1 MLKKDKLPLIIG
13 LTLLVF
19 LISGFC
25 QYSND
30 NKPIDAFSES
40 LIYEDNG
47 SQPIL
52 FPTNGSNQ
60 SDAGT
65 SGDAG
70 NTTAFATFISPG
82 NYNGTLVA
90 EDKDYYSFSVVKGNI
105 INVTMIPHNP
115 IMNFDLTLYTPEFD
129 PHQNL
134 RDAGLRE
141 TVIRS
146 SRSTDNFTILIAPA
160 SVSDVGNY
168 SFVISLINQNDFN
181 SGTDAGNSFGDSLSI
196 SSGISNGTFVWG
208 SDVEDFYQIS
218 LVKGEIIS
226 IDLVPLNTTNVDI
239 EFYDENPTL
248 LDFSDNIIGIDE
260 SIYYSISVPGEY
272 RLRVNLI
279 DNIGS
284 DVIIPYNISITLTTQ
299 NDANAGTDAGNT
311 PDDAHF
317 IIPLA
322 NSKFNGR
329 LVVDGDLNDYYEF
342 SVDQQSIISVF
353 LEVPQTANFDLII
366 YNSEIIEIYS
376 STNTEAGADETII
389 GEVLTNGTYFIKVE
403 FKYEGEAEGSYA
415 YDLIVSLQKDVANPN
430 GTLVDWQD
438 ILLKVI
444 SYAIVPIL
452 LIVIVI
458 FFIYEYTDA
467 RIPLISN
474 RLDKIFRKENKVDD
488 VKSLKYT
495 VRVRD
500 EQISSLREEMIDK
513 DSKRAKDLE
522 SLHRLEEDQKT
533 KEKVLSK
540 LREESTDF
548 KTQLDDLQAVN
559 DDLANIIDSTIRRQ
573 LSKSSKPKQKAK
585 ITAVTALIWLSEERL
600 VKYIN
605 SVPLLNERYIH
616 DKSKNFILTKEFARE
631 TVRQAYWKRVGAMHL
646 KKIKQV
652 KVTSLAEDTNI
663 EIDTLKEIL
672 RELVERKEIPA
683 PIHMDKTSLL
693 LSVSDELISELS
705 DIAQSMP
712 IIHLKEISKSYDTTV
727 DSAKVIFEKIAE
739 EGYTKGEFIDESTFI
754 VYALF
759 ADKIIH
765 DGSVKISTI
774 AQENN
779 LVGLEEE
786 VKIIIEKL
794 IQAGNFEGHF
804 LTDDMFLC
812 FTNLTDQLKQLMAT
826 NIEDLS
832 KGDTRRVVFDTGSV
846 VESVVKERLILG
858 IHETDDIDILP
869 RYQDV
874 IGSKE
879 LGRIL
884 RAAEDVKITLPS
896 NIELKSLNRYWAQ
909 KIKHTKPGELPYI
922 PSHDESREFLFEA
935 NRALNRLLSQTIPSK
950 WKKLI
955 ATKLLGENK

>member
-1 MLKKDKLPLIIG
+1 MIKKDKLPLIIG

-30 NKPIDAFSES
+30 NKPIVAYSEN
-40 LIYEDNG
+40 LVYEDNG
-47 SQPIL
+47 SQIFL

-65 SGDAG
+65 GGDAG

-82 NYNGTLVA
+82 EYNGTLIS
-90 EDKDYYSFSVVKGNI
+90 EDKDYFSFSVIEGNI
-105 INVTMIPHNP
+105 INVTMIPFNP

-134 RDAGLRE
+134 RDAGLQE

-160 SVSDVGNY
+160 SISDVGNY
-168 SFVISLINQNDFN
+168 SFTISLINQNDFD

-196 SSGISNGTFVWG
+196 SSGISNGTLVGG
-208 SDVEDFYQIS
+208 SDDEDFFQIS
-218 LVKGEIIS
+218 LVKGEIIN

-248 LDFSDNIIGIDE
+248 LDNSDNIIGINE
-260 SIYYSISVPGEY
+260 SIYYSISVPGDY
-272 RLRVNLI
+272 RLRVILI

-284 DVIIPYNISITLTTQ
+284 EIIIPYNLTIILTTQ
-299 NDANAGTDAGNT
+299 NDANANTDAGNT

-317 IIPLA
+317 IIPLRD
-322 NSKFNGR
+322 STFNGH
-329 LVVDGDLNDYYEF
+329 LVVNGDLNDFYEF
-342 SVDQQSIISVF
+342 SINHQSKITII

-376 STNTEAGADETII
+376 SKNAEAGSDESLYAK
-389 GEVLTNGTYFIKVE
+389 VLTNGTYFIKVE
-403 FKYEGEAEGSYA
+403 FIYDGEAEGSYA
-415 YDLIVSLQKDVANPN
+415 YILNVQLLEDVVNPN
-430 GTLVDWQD
+430 GPLRDWQD
-438 ILLKVI
+438 VLLKVI
-444 SYAIVPIL
+444 SYAIVPLL
-452 LIVIVI
+452 LIVIII
-458 FFIYEYTDA
+458 FFIYEYTDV
-467 RIPLISN
+467 RLPLISN
-474 RLDKIFRKENKVDD
+474 RLDIIFRKENKADD
-488 VKSLKYT
+488 VRSLKYT

-500 EQISSLREEMIDK
+500 EQISTLREEMIDK

-573 LSKSSKPKQKAK
+573 LSKSSKPAQKAK
-585 ITAVTALIWLSEERL
+585 ISAVTALIWLSEERL
-600 VKYIN
+600 VNYIN

-739 EGYTKGEFIDESTFI
+739 EGYTKGEFIDDSTFI

-759 ADKIIH
+759 ANKIIH
-765 DGSVKISTI
+765 DGSVRISTI
-774 AQENN
+774 AEENN

-786 VKIIIEKL
+786 IKIIIEKL
-794 IQAGNFEGHF
+794 IQDGKLEGHF

-826 NIEDLS
+826 NIQDLS

-846 VESVVKERLILG
+846 VESVVKERLILD
-858 IHETDDIDILP
+858 IHETEEIDKLP
-869 RYQDV
+869 KYQDV

-922 PSHDESREFLFEA
+922 PTHDESKEFLFEA
-935 NRALNRLLSQTIPSK
+935 NRALNRLLSQTIPPK

-955 ATKLLGENK
+955 ATKLLGEK

>member
-1 MLKKDKLPLIIG
+1 LTKKDKLPLIIG

-30 NKPIDAFSES
+30 NKPIDTYSES
-40 LIYEDNG
+40 LIFEDNG
-47 SQPIL
+47 SQSFL

-65 SGDAG
+65 GGDAG
-70 NTTAFATFISPG
+70 NTTAFATFITPG
-82 NYNGTLVA
+82 DYNGTLVS
-90 EDKDYYSFSVVKGNI
+90 EDKDYFSFSVVKGNI

-134 RDAGLRE
+134 RDDGLRE

-146 SRSTDNFTILIAPA
+146 SRSTDNFTILIAPE
-160 SVSDVGNY
+160 SIGDVGNY
-168 SFVISLINQNDFN
+168 SFTISLINQNDFD

-196 SSGISNGTFVWG
+196 TSGISNGTLVWG
-208 SDVEDFYQIS
+208 SDDEDFYQIS
-218 LVKGEIIS
+218 LVKGEIID

-248 LDFSDNIIGIDE
+248 LDSSDNIIGINE
-260 SIYYSISVPGEY
+260 SIYYSISVPGDY
-272 RLRVNLI
+272 RLRVILI

-284 DVIIPYNISITLTTQ
+284 DIIIPYNITIIITTQ
-299 NDANAGTDAGNT
+299 NDANAGTDAGNS

-317 IIPLA
+317 IIPLRD
-322 NSKFNGR
+322 STFNGH
-329 LVVDGDLNDYYEF
+329 LVIEGDRSDFFEF
-342 SVDQQSIISVF
+342 SIVQQSIITVI

-376 STNTEAGADETII
+376 SMNAEAGADENIYAKA
-389 GEVLTNGTYFIKVE
+389 LTNGTYFIKVE
-403 FKYEGEAEGSYA
+403 FIYDGEAEGSYA
-415 YDLIVSLQKDVANPN
+415 YVLNVQVIEDIPPVN
-430 GTLVDWQD
+430 GTLDWQD

-452 LIVIVI
+452 LIVIII
-458 FFIYEYTDA
+458 FFMYEYTDV
-467 RIPLISN
+467 RIPVISK
-474 RLDKIFRKENKVDD
+474 RLDKIFRKENKDDD
-488 VKSLKYT
+488 VRSLKYT

-548 KTQLDDLQAVN
+548 KAQLDDLQAVN

-573 LSKSSKPKQKAK
+573 LSKSSKPAQKAK
-585 ITAVTALIWLSEERL
+585 VSAVTALLWLSEESL

-652 KVTSLAEDTNI
+652 KVSSLAEDTNI

-759 ADKIIH
+759 ANKIIH

-774 AQENN
+774 AEENN

-786 VKIIIEKL
+786 IKIIIEKL

-812 FTNLTDQLKQLMAT
+812 FTNLTDQLKQLMAS

-846 VESVVKERLILG
+846 VESVLKERLILD
-858 IHETDDIDILP
+858 IHETEDIDKLP
-869 RYQDV
+869 KYQNV

-922 PSHDESREFLFEA
+922 PTHDESKEFLFEA
-935 NRALNRLLSQTIPSK
+935 NRALNRLLSQTIPPK

-955 ATKLLGENK
+955 ATKLLGEK

>member
-1 MLKKDKLPLIIG
+1 MTKKDKLPLIIG

-30 NKPIDAFSES
+30 NKPIDTYSES
-40 LIYEDNG
+40 LIFEDNG
-47 SQPIL
+47 SQSFL

-65 SGDAG
+65 GGDAG
-70 NTTAFATFISPG
+70 NTTAFATFITPG
-82 NYNGTLVA
+82 DYNGTLVS
-90 EDKDYYSFSVVKGNI
+90 EDKDYFSFSVVKGNI

-134 RDAGLRE
+134 RDDGLRE

-146 SRSTDNFTILIAPA
+146 SRSTDNFTILIAPE
-160 SVSDVGNY
+160 SIGDVGNY
-168 SFVISLINQNDFN
+168 SFTISLINQNDFD

-196 SSGISNGTFVWG
+196 TSGISNGTLVWG
-208 SDVEDFYQIS
+208 SDDEDFYQIS
-218 LVKGEIIS
+218 LVKGEIID

-248 LDFSDNIIGIDE
+248 LDSSDNIIGINE
-260 SIYYSISVPGEY
+260 SIYYSISVPGDY
-272 RLRVNLI
+272 RLRVILI

-284 DVIIPYNISITLTTQ
+284 DIIIPYNITIIITTQ
-299 NDANAGTDAGNT
+299 NDANAGTDAGNS

-317 IIPLA
+317 IIPLRD
-322 NSKFNGR
+322 STFNGH
-329 LVVDGDLNDYYEF
+329 LVIEGDRSDFFEF
-342 SVDQQSIISVF
+342 SIVQQSIITVI

-376 STNTEAGADETII
+376 SMNAEAGADENIYAKA
-389 GEVLTNGTYFIKVE
+389 LTNGTYFIKVE
-403 FKYEGEAEGSYA
+403 FIYDGEAEGSYA
-415 YDLIVSLQKDVANPN
+415 YVLNVQVIEDIPPVN
-430 GTLVDWQD
+430 GTLDWQD

-452 LIVIVI
+452 LIVIII
-458 FFIYEYTDA
+458 FFMYEYTDV
-467 RIPLISN
+467 RIPVISK
-474 RLDKIFRKENKVDD
+474 RLDKIFRKENKDDD
-488 VKSLKYT
+488 VRSLKYT

-548 KTQLDDLQAVN
+548 KAQLDDLQAVN

-573 LSKSSKPKQKAK
+573 LSKSSKPAQKAK
-585 ITAVTALIWLSEERL
+585 VSAVTALLWLSEESL

-652 KVTSLAEDTNI
+652 KVSSLAEDTNI

-759 ADKIIH
+759 ANKIIH

-774 AQENN
+774 AEENN

-786 VKIIIEKL
+786 IKIIIEKL

-812 FTNLTDQLKQLMAT
+812 FTNLTDQLKQLMAS

-846 VESVVKERLILG
+846 VESVLKERLILD
-858 IHETDDIDILP
+858 IHETEDIDKLP
-869 RYQDV
+869 KYQNV

-922 PSHDESREFLFEA
+922 PTHDESKEFLFEA
-935 NRALNRLLSQTIPSK
+935 NRALNRLLSQTIPPK

-955 ATKLLGENK
+955 ATKLLGEK

>member
-1 MLKKDKLPLIIG
+1 MIKKDKLPLIIG

-30 NKPIDAFSES
+30 IKPIDTFSNS
-40 LIYEDNG
+40 LIFEDNG
-47 SQPIL
+47 SQTIL
-52 FPTNGSNQ
+52 FPNNGSIQ
-60 SDAGT
+60 SDAETG
-65 SGDAG
+65 GDAG

-82 NYNGTLVA
+82 DYNGTLVS
-90 EDKDYYSFSVVKGNI
+90 EDKDYFSFSVIKGNI
-105 INVTMIPHNP
+105 INVTMIPLNP
-115 IMNFDLTLYTPEFD
+115 IINFDLTLYTPEFD

-134 RDAGLRE
+134 RDAGLQE

-146 SRSTDNFTILIAPA
+146 SRSTDNFTILIAPE
-160 SVSDVGNY
+160 SISDVGNY
-168 SFVISLINQNDFN
+168 SFTISLINQNDFD

-196 SSGISNGTFVWG
+196 TSGISNGTLVWG
-208 SDVEDFYQIS
+208 SDDEDFYQIS
-218 LVKGEIIS
+218 LVKGEIID

-239 EFYDENPTL
+239 EFYDENPAL
-248 LDFSDNIIGIDE
+248 LDNSDNIIGINE
-260 SIYYSISVPGEY
+260 SIYYSISVPGDY
-272 RLRVNLI
+272 RLRVILI

-284 DVIIPYNISITLTTQ
+284 DIIIPYNITIIISTQ
-299 NDANAGTDAGNT
+299 NDANAETDAGNS

-317 IIPLA
+317 IIPLRD
-322 NSKFNGR
+322 STFNGQ
-329 LVVDGDLNDYYEF
+329 LVIEGDRSDFFEF
-342 SVDQQSIISVF
+342 SIDQQSKITAI
-353 LEVPQTANFDLII
+353 LEVPQSANFDLII
-366 YNSEIIEIYS
+366 YNSEIIKIYS
-376 STNTEAGADETII
+376 SENTEAGADETIYAK
-389 GEVLTNGTYFIKVE
+389 ELTNGTYFIKVE
-403 FKYEGEAEGSYA
+403 FIYDGEAEGSYA
-415 YDLIVSLQKDVANPN
+415 YVLNVALFEDVPPVN
-430 GTLVDWQD
+430 GTLDWQD

-444 SYAIVPIL
+444 SYAIVPLL
-452 LIVIVI
+452 LIVIII
-458 FFIYEYTDA
+458 FFVYEYTDV
-467 RIPLISN
+467 RIPGISKG
-474 RLDKIFRKENKVDD
+474 LDKIFRKENKVDD
-488 VKSLKYT
+488 VRSLKYT

-500 EQISSLREEMIDK
+500 EQISSLREEMIEK

-573 LSKSSKPKQKAK
+573 LSKSSKPAQKAK
-585 ITAVTALIWLSEERL
+585 VSAVTALIWLSEERL

-605 SVPLLNERYIH
+605 SVPLLNERYIL

-652 KVTSLAEDTNI
+652 KVTSLADDTNI

-693 LSVSDELISELS
+693 LSVSDELIAELS
-705 DIAQSMP
+705 DIAQTMP
-712 IIHLKEISKSYDTTV
+712 IIHLKEVSKSYDTTV

-759 ADKIIH
+759 ANKIIH
-765 DGSVKISTI
+765 DGSVRISTI

-786 VKIIIEKL
+786 IKIIIEKL

-812 FTNLTDQLKQLMAT
+812 FTNLTDQLKQLMAS

-846 VESVVKERLILG
+846 VESVLKERLILD
-858 IHETDDIDILP
+858 IHETEDIDILP
-869 RYQDV
+869 KYQDV

-922 PSHDESREFLFEA
+922 PTHDESKEFLFEA
-935 NRALNRLLSQTIPSK
+935 NKALNRLLSQTIPPK

-955 ATKLLGENK
+955 ATKLLGEK

>member
-1 MLKKDKLPLIIG
+1 
-13 LTLLVF
+13 
-19 LISGFC
+19 
-25 QYSND
+25 
-30 NKPIDAFSES
+30 
-40 LIYEDNG
+40 
-47 SQPIL
+47 
-52 FPTNGSNQ
+52 
-60 SDAGT
+60 
-65 SGDAG
+65 
-70 NTTAFATFISPG
+70 
-82 NYNGTLVA
+82 
-90 EDKDYYSFSVVKGNI
+90 
-105 INVTMIPHNP
+105 
-115 IMNFDLTLYTPEFD
+115 
-129 PHQNL
+129 
-134 RDAGLRE
+134 
-141 TVIRS
+141 
-146 SRSTDNFTILIAPA
+146 
-160 SVSDVGNY
+160 
-168 SFVISLINQNDFN
+168 
-181 SGTDAGNSFGDSLSI
+181 
-196 SSGISNGTFVWG
+196 
-208 SDVEDFYQIS
+208 
-218 LVKGEIIS
+218 
-226 IDLVPLNTTNVDI
+226 
-239 EFYDENPTL
+239 
-248 LDFSDNIIGIDE
+248 
-260 SIYYSISVPGEY
+260 
-272 RLRVNLI
+272 
-279 DNIGS
+279 
-284 DVIIPYNISITLTTQ
+284 
-299 NDANAGTDAGNT
+299 
-311 PDDAHF
+311 
-317 IIPLA
+317 
-322 NSKFNGR
+322 
-329 LVVDGDLNDYYEF
+329 
-342 SVDQQSIISVF
+342 VDQQSIITVF

-366 YNSEIIEIYS
+366 YNSEIVEIYS
-376 STNTEAGADETII
+376 SNNAEAGADETII

-500 EQISSLREEMIDK
+500 EQISSLREEMIEK

-585 ITAVTALIWLSEERL
+585 ISAVTALIWLSEERL

-826 NIEDLS
+826 
-832 KGDTRRVVFDTGSV
+832 
-846 VESVVKERLILG
+846 
-858 IHETDDIDILP
+858 
-869 RYQDV
+869 
-874 IGSKE
+874 
-879 LGRIL
+879 
-884 RAAEDVKITLPS
+884 
-896 NIELKSLNRYWAQ
+896 
-909 KIKHTKPGELPYI
+909 
-922 PSHDESREFLFEA
+922 
-935 NRALNRLLSQTIPSK
+935 
-950 WKKLI
+950 
-955 ATKLLGENK
+955 

>member
-1 MLKKDKLPLIIG
+1 MIKKDKLPLIIG

-30 NKPIDAFSES
+30 IKPIDTYSKC
-40 LIYEDNG
+40 LINEDNG
-47 SQPIL
+47 SQSIL
-52 FPTNGSNQ
+52 FLTNGSNQ
-60 SDAGT
+60 SDADTG
-65 SGDAG
+65 GDAG

-82 NYNGTLVA
+82 EYNGTLVS
-90 EDKDYYSFSVVKGNI
+90 EDKDYFSFSVIKGNI
-105 INVTMIPHNP
+105 INVTMIPYNP

-141 TVIRS
+141 TIIRS

-160 SVSDVGNY
+160 SISDVGNY
-168 SFVISLINQNDFN
+168 SFVISLIEQNDFN
-181 SGTDAGNSFGDSLSI
+181 SGTDAGNSFGDSLII
-196 SSGISNGTFVWG
+196 SSGISNGTMVWG
-208 SDVEDFYQIS
+208 SDDEDFYQIS
-218 LVKGEIIS
+218 LVKGEIID
-226 IDLVPLNTTNVDI
+226 IKLVPLNTTNVDI

-248 LDFSDNIIGIDE
+248 LDFSDNIIGINE

-284 DVIIPYNISITLTTQ
+284 DVIIPYNISITITTQ

-322 NSKFNGR
+322 SSKFNGR
-329 LVVDGDLNDYYEF
+329 LVVDGDLNDYFEF

-366 YNSEIIEIYS
+366 YNSEIIEICS
-376 STNTEAGADETII
+376 STNLEAGTDETIL

-403 FKYEGEAEGSYA
+403 FVYDGEAEGSYA
-415 YDLIVSLQKDVANPN
+415 YTLNVSLQKEVVNPN
-430 GTLVDWQD
+430 GPLRDWQD
-438 ILLKVI
+438 ILLKII

-452 LIVIVI
+452 LILIII
-458 FFIYEYTDA
+458 FFIYEYTDV
-467 RIPLISN
+467 RLPLISKG
-474 RLDKIFRKENKVDD
+474 LDKIFRKENKVDD
-488 VKSLKYT
+488 VRSLKYT

-533 KEKVLSK
+533 KDKVLSK
-540 LREESTDF
+540 LREEGTEL

-573 LSKSSKPKQKAK
+573 LSKSSKPAQKAK
-585 ITAVTALIWLSEERL
+585 ISAITALIWLSEERL

-759 ADKIIH
+759 ANKIIH
-765 DGSVKISTI
+765 DGSVKISII

-779 LVGLEEE
+779 LVGFEEE
-786 VKIIIEKL
+786 IKIIIEKL

-812 FTNLTDQLKQLMAT
+812 FTNLTDQLKQLMAS

-846 VESVVKERLILG
+846 VESVVKERLILD
-858 IHETDDIDILP
+858 IHETDDMDKLP
-869 RYQDV
+869 KYQDV
-874 IGSKE
+874 IESKE

-922 PSHDESREFLFEA
+922 PTHDESKEFLFEA

-955 ATKLLGENK
+955 ATKLLGEE

>member
-1 MLKKDKLPLIIG
+1 MIKKDKLPLIIG

-30 NKPIDAFSES
+30 NKPIDAFSEI
-40 LIYEDNG
+40 LVYEDNG

-60 SDAGT
+60 SDADTG
-65 SGDAG
+65 GDAG
-70 NTTAFATFISPG
+70 NTTAFATYISPG
-82 NYNGTLVA
+82 EYNGTLVA

-105 INVTMIPHNP
+105 INITMIPHNP

-160 SVSDVGNY
+160 SISDIGNY
-168 SFVISLINQNDFN
+168 SFIISLINQNDFD
-181 SGTDAGNSFGDSLSI
+181 SGTDAGNSFGESLTI

-208 SDVEDFYQIS
+208 SDDEDFYQIS

-248 LDFSDNIIGIDE
+248 LDFSDNIIGINE

-322 NSKFNGR
+322 SSKFNGR
-329 LVVDGDLNDYYEF
+329 LVVDGDLDDYYEF
-342 SVDQQSIISVF
+342 SVVQQSIISVF

-366 YNSEIIEIYS
+366 YNSEIVEIYS
-376 STNTEAGADETII
+376 SKNAEAGTDEII
-389 GEVLTNGTYFIKVE
+389 HAKVLTNGTYFIKVE
-403 FKYEGEAEGSYA
+403 FNYEGEDEGSYA
-415 YDLIVSLQKDVANPN
+415 YILNVSLQKDIANPN
-430 GTLVDWQD
+430 GPQRDWQD

-452 LIVIVI
+452 LILIVI

-474 RLDKIFRKENKVDD
+474 RLDKIFRKENKADD
-488 VKSLKYT
+488 VRSLKYT

-500 EQISSLREEMIDK
+500 EQISSLREEMIEK

-585 ITAVTALIWLSEERL
+585 ISAVTALIWLSEERL

-727 DSAKVIFEKIAE
+727 DSSKVIFEKIAE

-786 VKIIIEKL
+786 IKIIIEKL

-846 VESVVKERLILG
+846 VESVVKERLILD
-858 IHETDDIDILP
+858 IHETEDIDVLP
-869 RYQDV
+869 KYQNV
-874 IGSKE
+874 IGTKE

-922 PSHDESREFLFEA
+922 PTHDESKEFLFEA
-935 NRALNRLLSQTIPSK
+935 NRALNRLLSQTIPPK

-955 ATKLLGENK
+955 ATKLLGEK

>member
-1 MLKKDKLPLIIG
+1 LTKKDKLPLIIG

-30 NKPIDAFSES
+30 NKPIDTYSES
-40 LIYEDNG
+40 LIFEDNG
-47 SQPIL
+47 SQSFL

-65 SGDAG
+65 GGDAG
-70 NTTAFATFISPG
+70 NTTAFATFITPG
-82 NYNGTLVA
+82 DYNGTLVS
-90 EDKDYYSFSVVKGNI
+90 EDKDYFSFSVVKGNI

-134 RDAGLRE
+134 RDDGLRE

-146 SRSTDNFTILIAPA
+146 SRSTDNFTILIAPE
-160 SVSDVGNY
+160 SIGDVGNY
-168 SFVISLINQNDFN
+168 SFTISLINQNDFD

-196 SSGISNGTFVWG
+196 TSGISNGTLVWG
-208 SDVEDFYQIS
+208 SDDEDFYQIS
-218 LVKGEIIS
+218 LVKGEIID

-248 LDFSDNIIGIDE
+248 LDSSDNIIGINE
-260 SIYYSISVPGEY
+260 SIYYSISVPGDY
-272 RLRVNLI
+272 RLRVILI

-284 DVIIPYNISITLTTQ
+284 DIIIPYNITIIITTQ
-299 NDANAGTDAGNT
+299 NDANAGTDAGNS

-317 IIPLA
+317 IIPLRD
-322 NSKFNGR
+322 STFNGH
-329 LVVDGDLNDYYEF
+329 LVIEGDRSDFFEF
-342 SVDQQSIISVF
+342 SIVQQSIITVI

-376 STNTEAGADETII
+376 SMNAEAGADENIYAKA
-389 GEVLTNGTYFIKVE
+389 LTNGTYFIKVE
-403 FKYEGEAEGSYA
+403 FIYDGEAEGSYA
-415 YDLIVSLQKDVANPN
+415 YVLNVQVIEDIPPVN
-430 GTLVDWQD
+430 GTLDWQD

-452 LIVIVI
+452 LIVIII
-458 FFIYEYTDA
+458 FFMYEYTDV
-467 RIPLISN
+467 RIPVISK
-474 RLDKIFRKENKVDD
+474 RLDKIFRKENKDDD
-488 VKSLKYT
+488 VRSLKYT

-548 KTQLDDLQAVN
+548 KAQLDDLQAVN

-573 LSKSSKPKQKAK
+573 LSKSSKPAQKAK
-585 ITAVTALIWLSEERL
+585 VSAVTALLWLSEESL

-652 KVTSLAEDTNI
+652 KVSSLAEDTNI

-759 ADKIIH
+759 ANKIIH

-774 AQENN
+774 AEENN

-786 VKIIIEKL
+786 IKIIIEKL

-846 VESVVKERLILG
+846 VESVLKERLILD
-858 IHETDDIDILP
+858 IHETEDIDKLP
-869 RYQDV
+869 KYQNV

-922 PSHDESREFLFEA
+922 PTHDESKEFLFEA
-935 NRALNRLLSQTIPSK
+935 NRALNRLLSQTIPPK

-955 ATKLLGENK
+955 ATKLLGEK

>member
-1 MLKKDKLPLIIG
+1 LTKKDKLPLIIG
-13 LTLLVF
+13 LTFLVF

-30 NKPIDAFSES
+30 VKPIDAFSES

-47 SQPIL
+47 SQIFL
-52 FPTNGSNQ
+52 FPTNGN
-60 SDAGT
+60 DAETG
-65 SGDAG
+65 GDAG

-82 NYNGTLVA
+82 EYNGTLVS
-90 EDKDYYSFSVVKGNI
+90 EDKDYFSFSVIKGNI

-129 PHQNL
+129 PQQNL

-146 SRSTDNFTILIAPA
+146 SRSSDNFTILIAPA
-160 SVSDVGNY
+160 SISDVGNY

-181 SGTDAGNSFGDSLSI
+181 SGTDAGNSFGDSLNI
-196 SSGISNGTFVWG
+196 NSGISNGTLVWG
-208 SDVEDFYQIS
+208 SDDEDFYQIS
-218 LVKGEIIS
+218 LVKGEIID

-239 EFYDENPTL
+239 EFYNENPTL
-248 LDFSDNIIGIDE
+248 LDQSDNIIGINE

-272 RLRVNLI
+272 RLRVILI
-279 DNIGS
+279 DNIGT
-284 DVIIPYNISITLTTQ
+284 DIIIPYNITITLTTQ
-299 NDANAGTDAGNT
+299 NDANSGTDAGNT

-317 IIPLA
+317 IIPLRD
-322 NSKFNGR
+322 STFNGH
-329 LVVDGDLNDYYEF
+329 LVINGDRSDFFEF
-342 SVDQQSIISVF
+342 SIDQQSKITVI

-366 YNSEIIEIYS
+366 YNSEIIEIFS
-376 STNTEAGADETII
+376 SKNAEAGSDENLYAK
-389 GEVLTNGTYFIKVE
+389 VLTNGTYFIKVE
-403 FKYEGEAEGSYA
+403 FIYNGEAEGSYA
-415 YDLIVSLQKDVANPN
+415 YILNVGLFEDVVNPN
-430 GTLVDWQD
+430 GPLRGWQD
-438 ILLKVI
+438 VLLKVI
-444 SYAIVPIL
+444 SYAIVPLL
-452 LIVIVI
+452 LIVIII
-458 FFIYEYTDA
+458 FFIYEYTDV
-467 RIPLISN
+467 RIPGISKG
-474 RLDKIFRKENKVDD
+474 LDKVFRKDDKTDD

-495 VRVRD
+495 IRVRD
-500 EQISSLREEMIDK
+500 EQISTLREEMIEK

-533 KEKVLSK
+533 KEKVLTK
-540 LREESTDF
+540 LREESTEI
-548 KTQLDDLQAVN
+548 KTQLDDLQAIN

-573 LSKSSKPKQKAK
+573 LSKSGKPTQKAK
-585 ITAVTALIWLSEERL
+585 ISAVTALLWLSEERL
-600 VKYIN
+600 VQYIN

-616 DKSKNFILTKEFARE
+616 DRSKNFILTREFARE

-683 PIHMDKTSLL
+683 PIHMDKISLL

-712 IIHLKEISKSYDTTV
+712 IIHLNEISKSYDTSV

-739 EGYTKGEFIDESTFI
+739 EGYTKGEFINEHIFI
-754 VYALF
+754 VHELF
-759 ADKIIH
+759 ANKIIH
-765 DGSVKISTI
+765 DGSVKISVI
-774 AQENN
+774 AKENN
-779 LVGLEEE
+779 LEGLEEE
-786 VKIIIEKL
+786 IKILIEKL
-794 IQAGNFEGHF
+794 IQAGSIEGHF

-812 FTNLTDQLKQLMAT
+812 FTNLTDQLKQLMAS
-826 NIEDLS
+826 NIGELA

-846 VESVVKERLILG
+846 VESVVKERLIID
-858 IHETDDIDILP
+858 IHETEDVDSLP
-869 RYQDV
+869 KYQDV
-874 IGSKE
+874 IESKE

-896 NIELKSLNRYWAQ
+896 NIELKSLNRFWAQ
-909 KIKHTKPGELPYI
+909 KIKHTRPGELPYI
-922 PSHDESREFLFEA
+922 PALDDSKEFLFEA
-935 NRALNRLLSQTIPSK
+935 NRALNRLLSHTIPTK

-955 ATKLLGENK
+955 ADKLLEEKKI

>member
-1 MLKKDKLPLIIG
+1 MIKKDKLPLIIG

-30 NKPIDAFSES
+30 IKPIDTFSNS
-40 LIYEDNG
+40 LIFEDNG
-47 SQPIL
+47 SQTIL
-52 FPTNGSNQ
+52 FPNNGSNQ
-60 SDAGT
+60 SDAETG
-65 SGDAG
+65 GDAG

-82 NYNGTLVA
+82 DYNGTLVS
-90 EDKDYYSFSVVKGNI
+90 EDKDYFSFSVIKGNI
-105 INVTMIPHNP
+105 INVTMIPHNL

-134 RDAGLRE
+134 RDAGLQE

-146 SRSTDNFTILIAPA
+146 SRSTDNFTILIAPE
-160 SVSDVGNY
+160 SISDVGNY
-168 SFVISLINQNDFN
+168 SFTITLINQNDFD

-196 SSGISNGTFVWG
+196 TSGISNGTLVWG
-208 SDVEDFYQIS
+208 SDDEDFYQIS
-218 LVKGEIIS
+218 LVKGEIID

-248 LDFSDNIIGIDE
+248 LDTSDNIVGINE
-260 SIYYSISVPGEY
+260 SIYHSISVPGDY
-272 RLRVNLI
+272 RLRVILI

-284 DVIIPYNISITLTTQ
+284 DIIIPYNITIIVTTQ
-299 NDANAGTDAGNT
+299 NDANAGTDAGNS

-317 IIPLA
+317 IIPLRD
-322 NSKFNGR
+322 STFNGH
-329 LVVDGDLNDYYEF
+329 LVIEGDRSDFFEF
-342 SVDQQSIISVF
+342 SIDQQSIITAI

-376 STNTEAGADETII
+376 SKNAEAGTDEYIYAK
-389 GEVLTNGTYFIKVE
+389 ELTNGTYFIKVE
-403 FKYEGEAEGSYA
+403 FIYDGEAEGSYA
-415 YDLIVSLQKDVANPN
+415 YVLNVQVIEDVPPVN
-430 GTLVDWQD
+430 GTLDWQD

-444 SYAIVPIL
+444 SYVIVPLL
-452 LIVIVI
+452 LIVIII
-458 FFIYEYTDA
+458 FFVYEYTDV
-467 RIPLISN
+467 RIPGISKG
-474 RLDKIFRKENKVDD
+474 LDKIFRKENKVDD
-488 VKSLKYT
+488 VRSLKYT

-500 EQISSLREEMIDK
+500 EQISSLREEMIEK

-573 LSKSSKPKQKAK
+573 LSKSSKPAKKAK
-585 ITAVTALIWLSEERL
+585 VSAVTALIWLSEERL

-605 SVPLLNERYIH
+605 SVPLLNERYIL

-693 LSVSDELISELS
+693 LSVSDELIAELS
-705 DIAQSMP
+705 DIAQTMP
-712 IIHLKEISKSYDTTV
+712 IIHLKEMSKSYDTTV

-759 ADKIIH
+759 ANKIIH
-765 DGSVKISTI
+765 DGSVRISTI

-779 LVGLEEE
+779 LDGLEEE
-786 VKIIIEKL
+786 IKIIIEKL

-812 FTNLTDQLKQLMAT
+812 FTNLTDQLKQLMAS

-846 VESVVKERLILG
+846 VESVLKERLILD
-858 IHETDDIDILP
+858 IHETDDIDVLP
-869 RYQDV
+869 KYQDV

-922 PSHDESREFLFEA
+922 PTHDESKEFLFEA
-935 NRALNRLLSQTIPSK
+935 NKALNRLLSQTIPPK

-955 ATKLLGENK
+955 ATKLLGEK

>member
-1 MLKKDKLPLIIG
+1 
-13 LTLLVF
+13 
-19 LISGFC
+19 
-25 QYSND
+25 
-30 NKPIDAFSES
+30 
-40 LIYEDNG
+40 
-47 SQPIL
+47 
-52 FPTNGSNQ
+52 
-60 SDAGT
+60 
-65 SGDAG
+65 
-70 NTTAFATFISPG
+70 
-82 NYNGTLVA
+82 
-90 EDKDYYSFSVVKGNI
+90 
-105 INVTMIPHNP
+105 
-115 IMNFDLTLYTPEFD
+115 MNFDLTLYTPEFD

-134 RDAGLRE
+134 RDAGLQE

-146 SRSTDNFTILIAPA
+146 YRSTDNFTILIAPA
-160 SVSDVGNY
+160 SLSDVGNY
-168 SFVISLINQNDFN
+168 SFTISLINQNDFD

-196 SSGISNGTFVWG
+196 SSGISNGTLVWG
-208 SDVEDFYQIS
+208 SDDEDFFQIS
-218 LVKGEIIS
+218 LVKGEIIN

-248 LDFSDNIIGIDE
+248 LDNSDNIIGINE
-260 SIYYSISVPGEY
+260 SIYYSISVPGDY
-272 RLRVNLI
+272 RLRVILI

-284 DVIIPYNISITLTTQ
+284 EIIIPYNLTIILTTQ
-299 NDANAGTDAGNT
+299 NDANANTDAGNT

-317 IIPLA
+317 IIPLRD
-322 NSKFNGR
+322 STFNGH
-329 LVVDGDLNDYYEF
+329 LVVNGDLNDFYEF
-342 SVDQQSIISVF
+342 SINHQSKITII

-366 YNSEIIEIYS
+366 YNSEIIEKYS
-376 STNTEAGADETII
+376 SKNAEAGSDESLYAK
-389 GEVLTNGTYFIKVE
+389 VLTNGTYFIKVE
-403 FKYEGEAEGSYA
+403 FIYDGEAEGSYA
-415 YDLIVSLQKDVANPN
+415 YILNVQLLEDVVNPN
-430 GTLVDWQD
+430 GPLRDWQD
-438 ILLKVI
+438 VLLKVI

-452 LIVIVI
+452 LIVIII
-458 FFIYEYTDA
+458 FFIYEYTDV
-467 RIPLISN
+467 RLPLISN
-474 RLDKIFRKENKVDD
+474 RLDKIFRKENKADD
-488 VKSLKYT
+488 VRSLKYT

-573 LSKSSKPKQKAK
+573 LSKSSKPAQKAK
-585 ITAVTALIWLSEERL
+585 ISAVTALIWLSEDRL
-600 VKYIN
+600 VNYIN

-631 TVRQAYWKRVGAMHL
+631 SVRQAYWKRVGAMHL

-739 EGYTKGEFIDESTFI
+739 EGYTKGEFIDDSTFI

-759 ADKIIH
+759 ANKIIH
-765 DGSVKISTI
+765 DGSVRISTI
-774 AQENN
+774 AEENN

-786 VKIIIEKL
+786 IKIIIEKL
-794 IQAGNFEGHF
+794 IQDGKLEGHF

-826 NIEDLS
+826 NIQDLS

-846 VESVVKERLILG
+846 VESVVKERLILD
-858 IHETDDIDILP
+858 IHETEEIDKLP
-869 RYQDV
+869 KYQDV
-874 IGSKE
+874 VGSKE

-909 KIKHTKPGELPYI
+909 KIKHTKPGELIFQLMMNPKNF
-922 PSHDESREFLFEA
+922 SL
-935 NRALNRLLSQTIPSK
+935 
-950 WKKLI
+950 KLI
-955 ATKLLGENK
+955 EL

>member
-1 MLKKDKLPLIIG
+1 MTKKDKLPLIIG

-30 NKPIDAFSES
+30 IKPIDTYSES
-40 LIYEDNG
+40 LIFEDND
-47 SQPIL
+47 SQSFL

-65 SGDAG
+65 GGDAG
-70 NTTAFATFISPG
+70 NTTAFATFIAPG
-82 NYNGTLVA
+82 DYNGTLVS
-90 EDKDYYSFSVVKGNI
+90 EDKDYFSFSVVKGNI

-115 IMNFDLTLYTPEFD
+115 ILNFDLTLYTPEFD

-134 RDAGLRE
+134 RDAGIRE

-160 SVSDVGNY
+160 SPSDIGNY
-168 SFVISLINQNDFN
+168 SFALSLINQNDFN

-196 SSGISNGTFVWG
+196 SSGISNGTLVWG
-208 SDVEDFYQIS
+208 SDDEDFYQIS
-218 LVKGEIIS
+218 LVKGEIIN
-226 IDLVPLNTTNVDI
+226 IDLIPLNTTNIDI

-248 LDFSDNIIGIDE
+248 LDNSDRIIGINE
-260 SIYYSISVPGEY
+260 SIYYSISNPGEY
-272 RLRVNLI
+272 RLRVILI
-279 DNIGS
+279 DNIGTNI
-284 DVIIPYNISITLTTQ
+284 IIPYNLSIIITTQ
-299 NDANAGTDAGNT
+299 NDANSGTDAGNS

-317 IIPLA
+317 IIPLSA
-322 NSKFNGR
+322 SKFSGQ
-329 LVVDGDLNDYYEF
+329 LVNKGDLKDFFEF
-342 SVDQQSIISVF
+342 TVDKQSIIYAF
-353 LEVPQTANFDLII
+353 LVVPQAANFDLII
-366 YNSEIIEIYS
+366 YDSEIIAIYS
-376 STNTEAGADETII
+376 SMKAEAGADEAIS
-389 GEVLTNGTYFIKVE
+389 GQVLTNGTYFILVE
-403 FKYEGEAEGSYA
+403 FIYSGEPEESYS
-415 YDLIVSLQKDVANPN
+415 YRLDIGLFEDVPPVN
-430 GTLVDWQD
+430 GTLDWQD

-452 LIVIVI
+452 LIVIII
-458 FFIYEYTDA
+458 FFIYAYTDA
-467 RIPLISN
+467 RIPLISQ
-474 RLDKIFRKENKVDD
+474 RLDKIFRKENKDDD
-488 VKSLKYT
+488 VRSLKET

-500 EQISSLREEMIDK
+500 EQISSLREEMIEK

-548 KTQLDDLQAVN
+548 KAQLDDLQAVN

-573 LSKSSKPKQKAK
+573 LSKSSKPAQKAK
-585 ITAVTALIWLSEERL
+585 VSAVTALLWLSEESL

-652 KVTSLAEDTNI
+652 KVSSLAEDTNI

-754 VYALF
+754 VYTLF
-759 ADKIIH
+759 ANKIIH
-765 DGSVKISTI
+765 DGSVRISTI
-774 AQENN
+774 AEENN

-786 VKIIIEKL
+786 IKIIIEKL

-812 FTNLTDQLKQLMAT
+812 FTNLTDQLKQLMAS

-846 VESVVKERLILG
+846 VESVLKERLILD
-858 IHETDDIDILP
+858 IHETEDIDKLP
-869 RYQDV
+869 KYQNV

-922 PSHDESREFLFEA
+922 PTHDESKEFLFEA
-935 NRALNRLLSQTIPSK
+935 NRALNRLLSQTIPPK

-955 ATKLLGENK
+955 ATKLLGGK

>member
-1 MLKKDKLPLIIG
+1 MIKKDKLPLIIG

-60 SDAGT
+60 SDAETG
-65 SGDAG
+65 GDAG
-70 NTTAFATFISPG
+70 NTTAFATYISPG
-82 NYNGTLVA
+82 EYNGTLA
-90 EDKDYYSFSVVKGNI
+90 SEDKDYYSFSVVKGNI

-226 IDLVPLNTTNVDI
+226 IYLVPLNTTNVDI

-376 STNTEAGADETII
+376 SNNAEAGADETII

-415 YDLIVSLQKDVANPN
+415 YNLIVSLQKDVANPN
-430 GTLVDWQD
+430 GTLGDWQD
-438 ILLKVI
+438 ILLKII

-488 VKSLKYT
+488 VRSLKYT

-500 EQISSLREEMIDK
+500 EQISSLREEMIEK

-652 KVTSLAEDTNI
+652 KVPSLAEDTNI

-672 RELVERKEIPA
+672 RELVERKEIRA